1 MAESDP
7 RIHRHFGGVLVY
19 PTIDDINADA
29 SVPLLQQHKSYKTTS
44 FDRGP
49 S

>member
-1 MAESDP
+1 MTESDP
-7 RIHRHFGGVLVY
+7 QIDRHFGGVLLNPSV
-19 PTIDDINADA
+19 DDINAGTG
-29 SVPLLQQHKSYKTTS
+29 VPALQQHKSYKITS

>member
-7 RIHRHFGGVLVY
+7 GIHRHFGDVLLH
-19 PTIDDINADA
+19 PTVDDSNANA
-29 SVPLLQQHKSYKTTS
+29 AVPVLQQHKSYKITS